1 MRPHPSPRPVKRRE
15 AKPSPPRPASN
26 RRAPKAF
33 SPSTPAALVHELG
46 SCVTEADL
54 IQVLFRGLEALFGY
68 DVVVLHT
75 LEREGWYHSL
85 AIDSG
90 VLQDLRRRPLANS
103 MFAPLYA
110 NPSTTL
116 VPVKNPAGREFA
128 KGPGAGRSPQLVIWV
143 PVVHQGEVIGSVIY
157 QSYRNRRVPATEL
170 AFLDEV
176 HRRLGVMIANASL
189 NELTRNQARRLEALN
204 NIARAMASTLDEAS
218 VLTALRATLSELLP
232 VDSLDMVS
240 LAPDRAD
247 KARLLHLEA
256 DSAPTSK
263 WISMRTAEAAPTR
276 TVLRNPKPLLIH
288 EPTSSLWVPIKEG
301 GMVRGALGIRCARPY
316 AYEASTAA
324 FLDLVSDEVTLALR
338 NARSYEAIEAQRRQL
353 EVVNSIGRRLASSLD
368 RWSIMRTLREELA
381 AFLAFDGFILATI
394 TESDEGP
401 IAEGYQYVAGVEE
414 VVPPVALAVTGP
426 SREAYETGH
435 PVLVRHSPWAR
446 SFERKGLER
455 ERWNVGR
462 GAAVFVSGA
471 PGKHRDVSRSF
482 VWVPVLSGDR
492 ITAML
497 SLQSYHDAAFDDWHV
512 RLLQDVAAHVSLALA
527 NADHFAQAQA
537 ERARLEALHVL
548 EMGVAGASDESQIA
562 DAVFAAVSD
571 YTDAAHM
578 VLAYLDAAG
587 NVVGFTGDRGGPA
600 TPFGPTPIEEAPF
613 FRRLIDDGDSVFE
626 SMPAGG
632 DQLGSSQ
639 NGDRATTPSHV
650 VWVPVKQGE
659 RVVAGISAQR
669 DDGGRFPPA
678 HLKLLEAAAPVVGIA
693 LRTMRL
699 HHANELALAQSV
711 RIQELAA
718 LAGHELMSVV
728 ANIADQALTMLECAG
743 VVCWAFDTE
752 GRTSAT
758 RGSGDPAAGGVLA
771 WAGLVSEDNWRDA
784 PTGMVTGVERGQAWS
799 LIPLW
804 YGDRLVG
811 AIGSVHASTHLAEPG
826 SAALDF
832 ARHAAVAIENSRL
845 VAETRGRIRTLEA
858 VAAFTELTPTEPERA
873 RSEMARLV
881 GRALANSQGELW
893 LLEDGHL
900 VRRGMEDAGPEPRVP
915 VADSSGL
922 LTALSSPAGG
932 RRLRALLDLLGASA
946 DAFAIPIQVEGRM
959 AGLLVARM
967 TAGASE
973 TRRLA
978 AVLAGQASVLIGQLE
993 LVDALDRER
1002 RMMNAILR
1010 HSPVGVMLEDAAG
1023 NIVYANPEVESI
1035 YNLQASEMPG
1045 RKPSEIYAAAGA
1057 VANDDGETEGTLE
1070 LHLRDPD
1077 RIVHVRRVVIPGIE
1091 GEPAG
1096 ILTLH
1101 EDVTAQRLALEA
1113 KDLMLRAIGHE
1124 VRSPAAAMKNT
1135 LAGIMQWDATIDAGG
1150 RRELLQE
1157 AYESSDRLL
1166 SLVESQLIIA
1176 KLETRHFEPSPERV
1190 DLGSALEGV
1199 MAVLQHRYA
1208 ERASA
1213 VHVSLT
1219 EGLPPALCEPTHLA
1233 QVLTNLIG
1241 NALEYTDKAVL
1252 VQARIAPR
1260 GWLEITV
1267 TDHGAGLP
1275 AASLD
1280 SLFEKT
1286 GPAGRNRSQGGLG
1299 LGLYL
1304 CRLVVERSFGGRIW
1318 VDASDRNGTTF
1329 KFIVPAFDASVK
1341 SRTREPAATGR

>member
-1 MRPHPSPRPVKRRE
+1 
-15 AKPSPPRPASN
+15 
-26 RRAPKAF
+26 
-33 SPSTPAALVHELG
+33 
-46 SCVTEADL
+46 
-54 IQVLFRGLEALFGY
+54 
-68 DVVVLHT
+68 
-75 LEREGWYHSL
+75 
-85 AIDSG
+85 
-90 VLQDLRRRPLANS
+90 
-103 MFAPLYA
+103 
-110 NPSTTL
+110 
-116 VPVKNPAGREFA
+116 
-128 KGPGAGRSPQLVIWV
+128 
-143 PVVHQGEVIGSVIY
+143 
-157 QSYRNRRVPATEL
+157 
-170 AFLDEV
+170 
-176 HRRLGVMIANASL
+176 
-189 NELTRNQARRLEALN
+189 
-204 NIARAMASTLDEAS
+204 
-218 VLTALRATLSELLP
+218 
-232 VDSLDMVS
+232 
-240 LAPDRAD
+240 
-247 KARLLHLEA
+247 
-256 DSAPTSK
+256 
-263 WISMRTAEAAPTR
+263 
-276 TVLRNPKPLLIH
+276 
-288 EPTSSLWVPIKEG
+288 
-301 GMVRGALGIRCARPY
+301 
-316 AYEASTAA
+316 
-324 FLDLVSDEVTLALR
+324 
-338 NARSYEAIEAQRRQL
+338 
-353 EVVNSIGRRLASSLD
+353 
-368 RWSIMRTLREELA
+368 MRTLREELA

-394 TESDEGP
+394 TESEEGP

-426 SREAYETGH
+426 SREAYETGR

-455 ERWNVGR
+455 ERWNVGQ

-497 SLQSYHDAAFDDWHV
+497 SLQSYRDGAFDDWHV

-527 NADHFAQAQA
+527 NADHFAQAQS

-571 YTDAAHM
+571 YTDASHM

-587 NVVGFTGDRGGPA
+587 NVVGFNGDRGGSA
-600 TPFGPTPIEEAPF
+600 IPFGPTPIEEEPS
-613 FRRLIDDGDSVFE
+613 FRRLIEGAGSVFE
-626 SMPAGG
+626 SIA
-632 DQLGSSQ
+632 DDKEVAASA
-639 NGDRATTPSHV
+639 NGHAATSSHV
-650 VWVPVKQGE
+650 VWVPVMQSE
-659 RVVAGISAQR
+659 RVVAGIAAER
-669 DDGGRFPPA
+669 DDGGHFPPS

-728 ANIADQALTMLECAG
+728 ANIADQALTMLESSG

-758 RGSGDPAAGGVLA
+758 RGSGDPAAEGVLG
-771 WAGLVSEDNWRDA
+771 WAGLASEDNWRDA
-784 PTGMVTGVERGQAWS
+784 PTGMVTGVEREQAWS

-811 AIGSVHASTHLAEPG
+811 AIGSVHASTHMAEPG

-845 VAETRGRIRTLEA
+845 VAETRGRIRALEA

-900 VRRGMEDAGPEPRVP
+900 VRRGTGDAEPEPRVP

-922 LTALSSPAGG
+922 LKALNSPTGG
-932 RRLRALLDLLGASA
+932 RRLRALLDLIGASP
-946 DAFAIPIQVEGRM
+946 DAFAIPIQVEGRL

-978 AVLAGQASVLIGQLE
+978 AVLAGQAAVLIGQLE

-1023 NIVYANPEVESI
+1023 SIVYANPELESI

-1045 RKPSEIYAAAGA
+1045 RKPAEIYAAAGA
-1057 VANDDGETEGTLE
+1057 VAGEEGETDGTLE
-1070 LHLRDPD
+1070 LHLREPD

-1190 DLGSALEGV
+1190 DLGPALDGV

-1213 VHVSLT
+1213 VEVSLT
-1219 EGLPPALCEPTHLA
+1219 EGLPPAACEPTHLA

-1267 TDHGAGLP
+1267 TDHGPGLP
-1275 AASLD
+1275 SASLD

-1318 VDASDRNGTTF
+1318 VASSDRSGTTF
-1329 KFIVPAFDASVK
+1329 KFIVPAIDASSK
-1341 SRTREPAATGR
+1341 SRTQESVGRGR